1 MSGHE
6 RDHRVHRHGLAP
18 LPADASGEQREVRIA
33 ELRQLR
39 RTRRRT
45 LALRGGIATLAMAA
59 GVALLLYWLLM
70 TIGGRDLLLRELV
83 ARLPA
88 GTELTWDT
96 AEGPASGPMV
106 LRGVHFSVPRQRDP
120 DCVAT
125 TRTRC
130 AMGRIVLD
138 AEQVTLDPSLRPLLG
153 RTLRLDT
160 LDIAGATLDLP
171 RSDKP
176 FELPRWPEVL
186 PQVELPLA
194 LRAGAIRIDGLKVV
208 QEGEPLIDIRSARG
222 GLDAAPGSLHI
233 ERLAVDSDRGRFTLH
248 GDYIPRRNF
257 RSDLR
262 ATALLPA
269 PAGRTAP
276 RFGLISRGAL

>member
-18 LPADASGEQREVRIA
+18 LPADASGEQREARIA

-106 LRGVHFSVPRQRDP
+106 LRGVHFITVMGFSHRRHGGIGLNSHLALGTFRQQHRHNIFRRIITKQLPQLFVMVSNLIIFNQLNKCAAGVTRQR
-120 DCVAT
+120 AFT
-125 TRTRC
+125 K
-130 AMGRIVLD
+130 MRIL
-138 AEQVTLDPSLRPLLG
+138 
-153 RTLRLDT
+153 
-160 LDIAGATLDLP
+160 
-171 RSDKP
+171 
-176 FELPRWPEVL
+176 
-186 PQVELPLA
+186 
-194 LRAGAIRIDGLKVV
+194 
-208 QEGEPLIDIRSARG
+208 
-222 GLDAAPGSLHI
+222 
-233 ERLAVDSDRGRFTLH
+233 
-248 GDYIPRRNF
+248 
-257 RSDLR
+257 
-262 ATALLPA
+262 
-269 PAGRTAP
+269 
-276 RFGLISRGAL
+276 